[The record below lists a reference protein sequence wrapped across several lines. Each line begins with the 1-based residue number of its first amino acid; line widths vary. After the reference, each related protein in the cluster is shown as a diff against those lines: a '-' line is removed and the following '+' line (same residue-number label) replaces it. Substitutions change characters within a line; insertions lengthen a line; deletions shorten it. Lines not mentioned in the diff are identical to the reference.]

1 MSDARA
7 VDRGLASALRPL
19 PRVFLQ
25 FGTLAYDTDVP
36 EFIELSIL
44 AGGESLSPSVPAQF
58 VFSDVAIDETPILI

>member
-1 MSDARA
+1 VSDARA

-44 AGGESLSPSVPAQF
+44 AGGDAFLPPCQRNSSFLMSPLTRPQY
-58 VFSDVAIDETPILI
+58 